1 MDERIARAR
10 RARAR
15 AEKAERRFRGF
26 ATRRLDPD
34 EVRASRDFHLRHWM
48 AVAQTAIQRDHRELY
63 YGALSPAVE
72 AALADHPQEELPAEL
87 QAAVLRDMAFMEG
100 HLQAYREVLRLL
112 EKAV

>member
-1 MDERIARAR
+1 MDEKTAKAR

-15 AEKAERRFRGF
+15 AEKAEQRFRRF

-34 EVRASRDFHLRHWM
+34 EIRASREFHLRHWM
-48 AVAQTAIQRDHRELY
+48 AVAQAAIQRDHRELY
-63 YGALSPAVE
+63 YTALSPAVE
-72 AALADHPQEELPAEL
+72 ATLADYPQDELPLEL

>member
-1 MDERIARAR
+1 MDEKTAKAR

-15 AEKAERRFRGF
+15 VEKAEQRFRCF

-48 AVAQTAIQRDHRELY
+48 AVAQTAIQQDHRELY
-63 YGALSPAVE
+63 YAALSPAVE
-72 AALADHPQEELPAEL
+72 STLADHPHDDLPLEL

-112 EKAV
+112 EETV